1 MAPTD
6 STRSPMFSVGMAG
19 EADLPLIYRL
29 RHRVYSDELRQH
41 AGNASGVIHD
51 AIDAYNHYVTVKKE
65 DRLVGFISITPKGS
79 PRFSIEKY
87 LDRSEHPEIDWQSLN
102 ELRLLTVCPS
112 ERNGFIASILLYSAG
127 RWLQAHGADSCIG
140 MGRRD
145 IMKLYQRI
153 GFCDRGI
160 RIQSGDVEFV
170 LMTID
175 RKRVDDSIQGA
186 ERWRS
191 RIAKQID
198 WGFDFPLEP
207 ASDHTACYHG
217 GQSIRAMGCDI
228 QKIEAQTQVIN
239 SDVLD
244 AWFPPS
250 PQAVRVLGDQLSWM
264 MRTSPPTNAEEIRQ
278 KIAGA
283 RGVPEESVVTGAGSS
298 DLIFRAF
305 RHWLDRESRVL
316 LIKPCY
322 AEYEYVCRDVI
333 RCRVDSLELEASDG
347 FHLDPDAF
355 LGRLRAAA
363 YDLVV
368 IVNPNN
374 PTGAF
379 LPLEFWKNLLPR
391 LPSGPRSGRPRLWID
406 ECYVDYIDS
415 RQSIESLAAEN
426 PDVVVCKSLSK
437 SMALSGLRAGYL
449 TLVSEQAEDLRR
461 ITPPWN
467 LGTLTQ
473 LGLSAALEDPEY
485 YRDQF
490 DATHRQRKWLEFQ
503 LSSLGFTVIAGTANF
518 FLAYLPECV
527 PDKLAFLRHCEQKRL
542 FLRDTFPTSPELGP
556 RTIRFAVKD
565 PFINQK
571 ILEIVKQGLVH
582 GA

>member
-1 MAPTD
+1 MTNSDVPV
-6 STRSPMFSVGMAG
+6 STLFSVGMAG
-19 EADLPLIYRL
+19 ALDLPLIYRL
-29 RHRVYSDELRQH
+29 RHHVYAEELRQH
-41 AGNASGVIHD
+41 AGNESGLIQD
-51 AIDAYNHYVTVKKE
+51 AIDAYNLYLTVKKGR
-65 DRLVGFISITPKGS
+65 RLVGFISITPQGS

-87 LDRSEHPEIDWQSLN
+87 LDRRVYPEFAWQSLY

-112 ERNGFIASILLYSAG
+112 ERSGFVASILLYSAG
-127 RWLQAHGADSCIG
+127 RWLQAHGAEFCIG
-140 MGRRD
+140 MGRRE

-153 GFCDRGI
+153 GFCDHGL
-160 RIQSGDVEFV
+160 RIQSGDVEFE

-175 RKRVDDSIQGA
+175 RKGVDESIRGA
-186 ERWRS
+186 ERWRR
-191 RIAKQID
+191 RISKQID
-198 WGFDFPLEP
+198 WRFDFPFDP
-207 ASDHTACYHG
+207 ATETAACYHG

-228 QKIEAQTQVIN
+228 EKVDEQTQVIN
-239 SDVLD
+239 ADVLD

-250 PQAVRVLGDQLSWM
+250 PRAVRVIEEHLSWM

-278 KIAGA
+278 KIALA
-283 RGVPEESVVTGAGSS
+283 RGVPEKAVVTGAGSS

-305 RHWLDRESRVL
+305 QHWLDPGSRVL

-322 AEYEYVCRDVI
+322 AEYEYVCRNVI
-333 RCRVDSLELEASDG
+333 RCRVDSVELEASSG
-347 FHLDPDAF
+347 FQLDPDA
-355 LGRLRAAA
+355 LVARLRETV

-379 LPLEFWKNLLPR
+379 LLLEFWRVLLHKLQSSPGLSPPR
-391 LPSGPRSGRPRLWID
+391 IWID
-406 ECYVDYIDS
+406 ECYVDYVDAS
-415 RQSIESLAAEN
+415 QSMESLAALD
-426 PDVVVCKSLSK
+426 PSVVVCKSLSK

-449 TLVSEQAEDLRR
+449 TLVPELAEDLRR

-473 LGLSAALEDPEY
+473 LGLSAALEEPEY

-490 DATHRQRKWLEFQ
+490 DATHRQRAWLEFQ
-503 LSSLGFTVIAGTANF
+503 LSALGFTVIPGTANF
-518 FLAYLPECV
+518 FLAYLPAWV
-527 PDKLAFLRHCEQKRL
+527 RDKSAFLQHCEQKRL
-542 FLRDTFPTSPELGP
+542 FLRDTFPTSPELGH

-565 PFINQK
+565 PISNQHM
-571 ILEIVKQGLVH
+571 LEIIQRGLAH